1 MSLTDYPSS
10 ELEPRK
16 LGNEEIADPYKV
28 IHSLFDFAHLPQ
40 IREMLWDFLKIT
52 VSGTW
57 HALSTSDRADMLYF
71 FEKLEK
77 VVEASHIIHKQNKTA
92 KL

>member
-1 MSLTDYPSS
+1 MPLPDFPRA
-10 ELEPRK
+10 EFAPRK
-16 LGNEEIADPYKV
+16 LSNEEIADPNLV
-28 IHSLFDFAHLPQ
+28 IAAFFDFAHLPQ

-57 HALSTSDRADMLYF
+57 HTESGESRNDMLYF

-77 VVEASHIIHKQNKTA
+77 VIEAIHIIYKQKIA
-92 KL
+92 